1 MNLREKKHD
10 TLLKNMVFQV
20 KIMSRLFLSRF
31 LGGDNLNVGEQA
43 GRGSIT
49 EGLRQKKLEE
59 YINLGNANT

>member
-1 MNLREKKHD
+1 
-10 TLLKNMVFQV
+10 MVFQA